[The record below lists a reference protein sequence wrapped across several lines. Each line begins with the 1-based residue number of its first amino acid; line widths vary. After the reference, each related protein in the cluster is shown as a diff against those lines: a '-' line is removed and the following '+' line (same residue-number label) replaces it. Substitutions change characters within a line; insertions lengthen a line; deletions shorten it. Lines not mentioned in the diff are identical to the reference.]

1 MGKKRIVLDTNI
13 IISAFGWDGKPRG
26 ILREILNKEFDLIIS
41 KKQLEEIFK
50 VLGYP
55 KFKFTDSQKSKF
67 INILIE
73 ISIIVNTYNK
83 INIIKDDPYDNNI
96 LESAAKNN
104 VDYLISGDKDLLRLK
119 NINNIRILTASEF
132 LELIKK

>member
-13 IISAFGWDGKPRG
+13 IISAFGWDGKPRE

-67 INILIE
+67 INIYR
-73 ISIIVNTYNK
+73 TYASK
-83 INIIKDDPYDNNI
+83 TKLHVP
-96 LESAAKNN
+96 SAG
-104 VDYLISGDKDLLRLK
+104 VEQPEGTS
-119 NINNIRILTASEF
+119 
-132 LELIKK
+132 

>member
-13 IISAFGWDGKPRG
+13 IISAFGWDGKPRE

-73 ISIIVNTYNK
+73 ISIIVNTYN
-83 INIIKDDPYDNNI
+83 NNI